1 MSLPKTTKAWT
12 IHGTKNGFDELKLEK
27 DHRVPEL
34 GERDCLVEIQAVS
47 INYRDLIIPQGQYPF
62 PANTPLVPCSD
73 GAGNILATGS
83 GVTRFSKGDKV
94 CTLFNQVN
102 ASSPSI
108 CTALT

>member
-47 INYRDLIIPQGQYPF
+47 IKYQF
-62 PANTPLVPCSD
+62 PVNSPLVPCSD